1 MEIRSASGYH
11 PERPAQNAP
20 KAVTRSPKATTTN
33 APKPDTCESSFQK
46 PFGEQMICADKDT
59 LSFHG
64 ELPSMGELK
73 LYEPDESEKDGIDWE
88 SIERYVSHI
97 DITLDN
103 ADDLQRSVHHM
114 ASMYL
119 AAKASLQHQYSDRED
134 ILSEKM
140 SRLDDLLAKAKSRLT
155 SSYQSS
161 VGSFYEQQGNPG
173 AAAELGK
180 AFSSAFDE
188 RMKEMEELAN
198 EKGLLDNKEN
208 FSYTLATV
216 SLEIMSLDH
225 WILSPDAEPS
235 SLKDMEAA
243 GFVAKAATK
252 MNVSEWGLMSDSE
265 LGIHLA
271 LQYLKMAHTFNHWGI
286 SEKMTDLLLGSFE
299 TYLGQQSGNIL
310 TNSKS
315 ASEPWQYML
324 KQYEKTGDIK
334 KTFTDS
340 ARRYLDDGFFSD
352 LITASNQGGM
362 SHSTRYQL
370 SLSRFLNS
378 LEQGN
383 PADILQSI
391 VGNGVWSMS
400 AYA

>member
-1 MEIRSASGYH
+1 
-11 PERPAQNAP
+11 
-20 KAVTRSPKATTTN
+20 
-33 APKPDTCESSFQK
+33 
-46 PFGEQMICADKDT
+46 
-59 LSFHG
+59 
-64 ELPSMGELK
+64 MGELK

-103 ADDLQRSVHHM
+103 ADDLQRSVHHI

-271 LQYLKMAHTFNHWGI
+271 LQYLKMAHTLNHWGI

>member
-1 MEIRSASGYH
+1 MEIRSASGYR

-20 KAVTRSPKATTTN
+20 KAVARSPKAATTGN
-33 APKPDTCESSFQK
+33 APKLDTYESFFQK

-59 LSFHG
+59 LSFPD

-88 SIERYVSHI
+88 SMERYVSHI

-140 SRLDDLLAKAKSRLT
+140 SRLDGLLAKAKSRLT

-180 AFSSAFDE
+180 AFSSTFDE

-216 SLEIMSLDH
+216 SLEVMSLDH

-271 LQYLKMAHTFNHWGI
+271 LQYLKMAHTLNHWGI

-340 ARRYLDDGFFSD
+340 FFSD

-370 SLSRFLNS
+370 SLSQFLNS